1 MATKKKSKRAKKYV
15 PKKQKT
21 GKTLPPAPTANAKVI
36 RDLMLANK
44 VKGRFKDYVVIAGT
58 RLMDWLG
65 SYDILH
71 ESEEGLKA
79 AGINGMALIHK
90 SKLVNIIGAEMAA
103 QFWRNGRRT
112 NFGVESRR
120 RSCATKQG

>member
-1 MATKKKSKRAKKYV
+1 MASKKKAKRAKKYK

-21 GKTLPPAPTANAKVI
+21 DKQMPPAPTANAKVI
-36 RDLMLANK
+36 RDLMAANK
-44 VKGRFKDYVVIAGT
+44 VKGKFKDYVVIAGV
-58 RLMDWLG
+58 RLIDWLG

-71 ESEEGLKA
+71 ESEDGLKA
-79 AGINGMALIHK
+79 AGINGMALVHK
-90 SKLVNIIGAEMAA
+90 SKLRNIIGEKMAA

-120 RSCATKQG
+120 RGCATKQG